1 MKLPS
6 SLSAA
11 KSSARTRLS
20 ASASPFT
27 TASNHSR
34 SSLFNSASAVGGLMT
49 LPWPAALF
57 LVCVKIGCAAARRSS
72 AIDKIRFKKCLL
84 FSPGVKQAQV
94 FFRLGRRDFRHFQ
107 ILLDVGDVAHP
118 DKRDVDTRGRARELN
133 RALRVRA

>member
-1 MKLPS
+1 MKPPS
-6 SLSAA
+6 SFSAA
-11 KSSARTRLS
+11 KSSARMRLS

-34 SSLFNSASAVGGLMT
+34 SSLFNSASAAGGLMT

-57 LVCVKIGCAAARRSS
+57 LVCVKIGCAATRTSS
-72 AIDKIRFKKCLL
+72 AIDKIRFKKWLL

-94 FFRLGRRDFRHFQ
+94 FFRRGRRDFRHFQ

-118 DKRDVDTRGRARELN
+118 DNRYADSHTRA
-133 RALRVRA
+133 